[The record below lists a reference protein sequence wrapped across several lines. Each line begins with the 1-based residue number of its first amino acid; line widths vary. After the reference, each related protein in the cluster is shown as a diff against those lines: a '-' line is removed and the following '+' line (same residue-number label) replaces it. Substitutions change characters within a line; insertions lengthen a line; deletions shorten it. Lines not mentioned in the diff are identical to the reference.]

1 MTRIFFVFFLVT
13 MCITLMNLIVGLAI
27 GDIKKMRKE
36 VFQSLDFLVVFR
48 GHINKTIRPGR
59 TIFKFLCQKKK
70 VGKDLLKFLNTS
82 F

>member
-36 VFQSLDFLVVFR
+36 VFHSLDFLVVFR
-48 GHINKTIRPGR
+48 GHVNETIRPGR
-59 TIFKFLCQKKK
+59 TIF
-70 VGKDLLKFLNTS
+70 
-82 F
+82 